1 MVRSVHP
8 RRRPATAR
16 RRRGDGHS
24 LLAPEAARP
33 WPSLVF
39 LLPLLV
45 FYTVGLVWVRP
56 DLAAGVDLLLR
67 RTLALA
73 GLAGV
78 LAPAGLVVGALLAW
92 HVVRKDPWRFH
103 PALLPAMALETVML
117 TVPLVA
123 LQRVFQSAARA
134 SALELAADAPSGPL
148 AAAMTSIGAGIYE
161 ELIFRLVLIG
171 GLVFIMQHLFR
182 LERRSAVVAAVL
194 VAAGL
199 FAGAHTLGDPQS
211 FTWPTFLFRTAAGVY
226 LAVLF
231 VTRGFGIAS
240 GAHIV
245 FNLVV
250 KLIPGGY

>member
-1 MVRSVHP
+1 MHP
-8 RRRPATAR
+8 RRRPAAAR
-16 RRRGDGHS
+16 RRSHDGR
-24 LLAPEAARP
+24 LLFAPEAARP

-39 LLPLLV
+39 LSPFLV
-45 FYTVGLVWVRP
+45 FYTAGLVWVRP

-67 RTLALA
+67 RALALV

-92 HVVRKDPWRFH
+92 HLARKDPWRFRL
-103 PALLPAMALETVML
+103 ALLPAMVLETMML

-123 LQRVFQSAARA
+123 LQRVFQSAAPP
-134 SALELAADAPSGPL
+134 SALELAEDAPSGLL

-161 ELIFRLVLIG
+161 ELIFRLALIG
-171 GLVFIMQHLFR
+171 GLVFLMQHVFR
-182 LERRSAVVAAVL
+182 LERRGAVVAGVL

-199 FAGAHTLGDPQS
+199 FAGAHTLGDPQL

-231 VTRGFGIAS
+231 ATRGFGIAS
-240 GAHIV
+240 GVHVV

-250 KLIPGGY
+250 KLIPGG